1 MSMHPDNGGESIKRE
16 DTFSH
21 PTSAT
26 GLRDTYMGVDTIE
39 THA

>member
-1 MSMHPDNGGESIKRE
+1 MHMHPGNGGESIKRE

-21 PTSAT
+21 PTSAIR
-26 GLRDTYMGVDTIE
+26 LRDTYMEVDTIE